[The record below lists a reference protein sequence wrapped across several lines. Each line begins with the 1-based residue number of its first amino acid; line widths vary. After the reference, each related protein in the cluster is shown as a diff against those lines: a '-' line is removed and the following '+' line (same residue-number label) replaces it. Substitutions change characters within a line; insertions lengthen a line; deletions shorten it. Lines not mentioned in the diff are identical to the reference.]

1 MRDNPRGLPF
11 SSAAVRTGA
20 RMTRGLFV
28 LSLAIFA
35 TMLGNGVVIPFIP
48 LYSQQFGAEGLT
60 IGLLFGA
67 HSASRTFLL
76 PFIGRAS
83 DRRGRKAFLLWGL
96 ACYGA
101 ASVAFLLA
109 NSLFVLT
116 LVMALQGVATAMV
129 QPISMAY
136 VGDLTPK
143 GKEGTY
149 SGYIN
154 TAFLG
159 GVAGGPVLGGVVRDL
174 YTMQASFMLLGLL
187 SLLSLILLWLFLP
200 EVHHEAKTRT
210 STQLRVREMFSRTPL
225 VGMAVFRLSYAAANA
240 AIWVF
245 VPLLAAGLLALS
257 TSQIGL
263 LISLNVLVS
272 TVLQAPCGRL
282 ADRVKHKLTLI
293 VIGGLVSAVSLAL
306 FPFAATYWH
315 LVVLNLLVGAA
326 FGLAYP
332 AHMAIAMENARGF
345 GMGTVMSLLLTVH
358 SFGMT
363 VGPMLF
369 GLVSDFY
376 SLSGVFY
383 SGGLFGL
390 LVTLACYVLTSLPA
404 APTGPTAADKEPLVA
419 D

>member
-1 MRDNPRGLPF
+1 
-11 SSAAVRTGA
+11 
-20 RMTRGLFV
+20 MTRGLFV
-28 LSLAIFA
+28 LALAIFA
-35 TMLGNGVVIPFIP
+35 TMLGNGVVMPFIP
-48 LYSQQFGAEGLT
+48 LYSQQFGAEGFT
-60 IGLLFGA
+60 IGVLFGS

-83 DRRGRKAFLLWGL
+83 DRRGRKEFLLWGL
-96 ACYGA
+96 ALYA
-101 ASVAFLLA
+101 ASSVAFLLA

-143 GKEGTY
+143 GQEGRY

-174 YTMQASFMLLGLL
+174 YNMQASFILLGIL

-200 EVHHEAKTRT
+200 EVRHEKNADTT
-210 STQLRVREMFSRTPL
+210 AHLPFREIFSCHPL
-225 VGMAVFRLSYAAANA
+225 VGMSVFRLSYAAANA

-245 VPLLAAGLLALS
+245 VPLLAAQLLALS

-272 TVLQAPCGRL
+272 TVMQAPCGRL
-282 ADRVKHKLTLI
+282 ADRVTNKVTLI

-306 FPFAATYWH
+306 FPLATTYWH

-332 AHMAIAMENARGF
+332 AHMAVAMENAKGF

-358 SFGMT
+358 SFAMT

-369 GLVSDFY
+369 GLVIDLY
-376 SLSGVFY
+376 SLNGVFY

-390 LVTLACYVLTSLPA
+390 LVTIACYVLSVLPVTPA
-404 APTGPTAADKEPLVA
+404 EPAADKEPLVA

>member
-1 MRDNPRGLPF
+1 
-11 SSAAVRTGA
+11 
-20 RMTRGLFV
+20 MTRGLFV
-28 LSLAIFA
+28 LALAIFA
-35 TMLGNGVVIPFIP
+35 TMLGNGVVMPFIP
-48 LYSQQFGAEGLT
+48 LYSQQFGAEGFT
-60 IGLLFGA
+60 IGVLFGS

-83 DRRGRKAFLLWGL
+83 DRRGRKEFLLWGL
-96 ACYGA
+96 ALYA
-101 ASVAFLLA
+101 ASSVAFLLA

-143 GKEGTY
+143 GQEGRY

-174 YTMQASFMLLGLL
+174 YNMQASFILLGIL
-187 SLLSLILLWLFLP
+187 SLLALILLWLFLP
-200 EVHHEAKTRT
+200 EVRHEKN
-210 STQLRVREMFSRTPL
+210 TQTTTHLPLREIFSCYPL
-225 VGMAVFRLSYAAANA
+225 VGMSVFRLSYAAANA

-245 VPLLAAGLLALS
+245 VPLLAAQLLALS

-272 TVLQAPCGRL
+272 TVMQAPCGRL
-282 ADRVKHKLTLI
+282 ADRVTNKVTLI

-306 FPFAATYWH
+306 FPLATTYWH

-332 AHMAIAMENARGF
+332 AHMAVAMENAKGF

-358 SFGMT
+358 SFAMT

-369 GLVSDFY
+369 GLVIDLY
-376 SLSGVFY
+376 SLNGVFY

-390 LVTLACYVLTSLPA
+390 LVTIACYVLSVLPVTTA
-404 APTGPTAADKEPLVA
+404 EPAADKEPLVA

>member
-1 MRDNPRGLPF
+1 
-11 SSAAVRTGA
+11 
-20 RMTRGLFV
+20 MTRGLFV
-28 LSLAIFA
+28 LALAIFA
-35 TMLGNGVVIPFIP
+35 TMLGNGVVMPFIP
-48 LYSQQFGAEGLT
+48 LYSQQFGAEGFT
-60 IGLLFGA
+60 IGVLFGS

-83 DRRGRKAFLLWGL
+83 DRRGRKEFLLWGL
-96 ACYGA
+96 ALYA
-101 ASVAFLLA
+101 ASSVAFLLA

-143 GKEGTY
+143 GQEGRY

-174 YTMQASFMLLGLL
+174 YNMQASFILLGIL

-200 EVHHEAKTRT
+200 EVRHEKNTDTTAH
-210 STQLRVREMFSRTPL
+210 LPFREIFSCHPL
-225 VGMAVFRLSYAAANA
+225 VGMSVFRLSYAAANA

-245 VPLLAAGLLALS
+245 VPLLASQLLALS

-272 TVLQAPCGRL
+272 TVMQAPCGRL
-282 ADRVKHKLTLI
+282 ADRVTNKVTLI

-306 FPFAATYWH
+306 FPLATTYWH

-332 AHMAIAMENARGF
+332 AHMAVAMENAKGF

-358 SFGMT
+358 SFAMT

-369 GLVSDFY
+369 GLVIDLY
-376 SLSGVFY
+376 SLNGVFY
-383 SGGLFGL
+383 SSGLFGL
-390 LVTLACYVLTSLPA
+390 LVTIACYALTVLPVTPA
-404 APTGPTAADKEPLVA
+404 ESAADKEPLVA

>member
-1 MRDNPRGLPF
+1 
-11 SSAAVRTGA
+11 
-20 RMTRGLFV
+20 MTRGLFV
-28 LSLAIFA
+28 LALAIFA
-35 TMLGNGVVIPFIP
+35 TMLGNGVVMPFIP
-48 LYSQQFGAEGLT
+48 LYSQQFGAEGFT
-60 IGLLFGA
+60 IGVLFGS

-83 DRRGRKAFLLWGL
+83 DRRGRKEFLLWGL
-96 ACYGA
+96 ALYA
-101 ASVAFLLA
+101 ASSVAFLLA

-143 GKEGTY
+143 GQEGRY

-174 YTMQASFMLLGLL
+174 YNMQASFILLGIL

-200 EVHHEAKTRT
+200 EVRHEKN
-210 STQLRVREMFSRTPL
+210 TQTTTHLPLREIFSCSPL
-225 VGMAVFRLSYAAANA
+225 VGMSVFRLSYAAANA

-245 VPLLAAGLLALS
+245 VPLLAAQLLALS

-272 TVLQAPCGRL
+272 TVMQAPCGRL
-282 ADRVKHKLTLI
+282 ADRVTNKVTLI

-306 FPFAATYWH
+306 FPLATTYWH

-332 AHMAIAMENARGF
+332 AHMAVAMENAKGF

-358 SFGMT
+358 SFAMT

-369 GLVSDFY
+369 GLVIDLY
-376 SLSGVFY
+376 SLNGVFY

-390 LVTLACYVLTSLPA
+390 LVTIACYVLSVLPVTPA
-404 APTGPTAADKEPLVA
+404 EPAADKEPLVA

>member
-1 MRDNPRGLPF
+1 
-11 SSAAVRTGA
+11 
-20 RMTRGLFV
+20 
-28 LSLAIFA
+28 
-35 TMLGNGVVIPFIP
+35 
-48 LYSQQFGAEGLT
+48 
-60 IGLLFGA
+60 
-67 HSASRTFLL
+67 LL

-83 DRRGRKAFLLWGL
+83 DRRGRKEFLLWGL
-96 ACYGA
+96 AFYGL

-109 NSLFVLT
+109 NSLLVLT

-159 GVAGGPVLGGVVRDL
+159 GVAGGPVLGGVVKDL
-174 YTMQASFMLLGLL
+174 YSMQASFVLLGIL
-187 SLLSLILLWLFLP
+187 SLSSLLLVWFFLP
-200 EVHHEAKTRT
+200 EVQRDKKTSNAT
-210 STQLRVREMFSRTPL
+210 TLPFREIFSCLPL
-225 VGMAVFRLSYAAANA
+225 VGMSFFRLSYAAANA

-245 VPLLAAGLLALS
+245 VPLLASQLLTLS

-272 TVLQAPCGRL
+272 TIMQAPCGRL
-282 ADRVKHKLTLI
+282 ADRVKNKIVLI
-293 VIGGLVSAVSLAL
+293 ITGGLLSAAALAM
-306 FPFAATYWH
+306 FPLATAYWH
-315 LVVLNLLVGAA
+315 LVVLNLLVGAS

-332 AHMAIAMENARGF
+332 AHMAVAMENAQGF

-369 GLVSDFY
+369 GLVIDVY
-376 SLSGVFY
+376 NLNGVFY

-390 LVTLACYVLTSLPA
+390 LVTIACYVCTSLPVA
-404 APTGPTAADKEPLVA
+404 APQPAVVDKEPVVA

>member
-1 MRDNPRGLPF
+1 
-11 SSAAVRTGA
+11 
-20 RMTRGLFV
+20 MTRGLFV
-28 LSLAIFA
+28 LALAIFA
-35 TMLGNGVVIPFIP
+35 TMLGNGVVMPFIP
-48 LYSQQFGAEGLT
+48 LYSQQFGAEGFT
-60 IGLLFGA
+60 IGVLFGS

-83 DRRGRKAFLLWGL
+83 DRRGRKEFLLWGL
-96 ACYGA
+96 ALYA
-101 ASVAFLLA
+101 ASSVAFLLA

-143 GKEGTY
+143 GQEGRY

-174 YTMQASFMLLGLL
+174 YNMQASFILLGIL

-200 EVHHEAKTRT
+200 EVRHEKNTDTTAH
-210 STQLRVREMFSRTPL
+210 LPFREIFSCYPL
-225 VGMAVFRLSYAAANA
+225 VGMSVFRLSYAAANA

-245 VPLLAAGLLALS
+245 VPLLASQLLALS

-272 TVLQAPCGRL
+272 TVMQAPCGRL
-282 ADRVKHKLTLI
+282 ADRVTNKVTLI

-306 FPFAATYWH
+306 FPLATTYWH

-332 AHMAIAMENARGF
+332 AHMAVAMENAKGF

-358 SFGMT
+358 SFAMT

-369 GLVSDFY
+369 GLVIDLY
-376 SLSGVFY
+376 SLNGVFY

-390 LVTLACYVLTSLPA
+390 LVTIACYVLTVLPVTPA
-404 APTGPTAADKEPLVA
+404 EPAADKEPLVA

>member
-1 MRDNPRGLPF
+1 
-11 SSAAVRTGA
+11 
-20 RMTRGLFV
+20 MTRGLFV
-28 LSLAIFA
+28 LALAIFA
-35 TMLGNGVVIPFIP
+35 TMLGNGVVMPFIP
-48 LYSQQFGAEGLT
+48 LYSQQFGAEGFT
-60 IGLLFGA
+60 IGVLFGS

-83 DRRGRKAFLLWGL
+83 DRRGRKEFLLWGL
-96 ACYGA
+96 ALYA
-101 ASVAFLLA
+101 ASSVAFLLA

-143 GKEGTY
+143 GQEGRY

-174 YTMQASFMLLGLL
+174 YNMQASFILLGIL

-200 EVHHEAKTRT
+200 EVRHEKNTDTTAH
-210 STQLRVREMFSRTPL
+210 LPFREIFSCHPL
-225 VGMAVFRLSYAAANA
+225 VGMSVFRLSYAAANA

-245 VPLLAAGLLALS
+245 VPLLAAQLLALS

-272 TVLQAPCGRL
+272 TVMQAPCGRL
-282 ADRVKHKLTLI
+282 ADRVTNKVTLI

-306 FPFAATYWH
+306 FPLATTYWH

-332 AHMAIAMENARGF
+332 AHMAVAMENAKGF

-358 SFGMT
+358 SFAMT

-369 GLVSDFY
+369 GLVIDLY
-376 SLSGVFY
+376 SLNGVFY
-383 SGGLFGL
+383 SSGLFGL
-390 LVTLACYVLTSLPA
+390 LVTIACYVLTVLPVTPA
-404 APTGPTAADKEPLVA
+404 ESAADKEPLVA

>member
-1 MRDNPRGLPF
+1 
-11 SSAAVRTGA
+11 
-20 RMTRGLFV
+20 
-28 LSLAIFA
+28 
-35 TMLGNGVVIPFIP
+35 ML
-48 LYSQQFGAEGLT
+48 LDADDSWL
-60 IGLLFGA
+60 
-67 HSASRTFLL
+67 
-76 PFIGRAS
+76 
-83 DRRGRKAFLLWGL
+83 
-96 ACYGA
+96 
-101 ASVAFLLA
+101 
-109 NSLFVLT
+109 
-116 LVMALQGVATAMV
+116 
-129 QPISMAY
+129 
-136 VGDLTPK
+136 
-143 GKEGTY
+143 
-149 SGYIN
+149 
-154 TAFLG
+154 
-159 GVAGGPVLGGVVRDL
+159 
-174 YTMQASFMLLGLL
+174 LLGLL
-187 SLLSLILLWLFLP
+187 SLLSLLLVWLFLP
-200 EVHHEAKTRT
+200 EVHRGKKTRAT
-210 STQLRVREMFSRTPL
+210 ASLPLREIFSRAPL

-240 AIWVF
+240 VIWVF

-282 ADRVKHKLTLI
+282 ADRVRNKLTLI

-306 FPFAATYWH
+306 FPFAASYWH

-332 AHMAIAMENARGF
+332 AHMAIAMENAKGF

-369 GLVSDFY
+369 GLVVDFY

-390 LVTLACYVLTSLPA
+390 LVTLACYILTVLPL
-404 APTGPTAADKEPLVA
+404 APTAVDKEPLVA

>member
-1 MRDNPRGLPF
+1 
-11 SSAAVRTGA
+11 
-20 RMTRGLFV
+20 MTRGLFV
-28 LSLAIFA
+28 LALAIFA
-35 TMLGNGVVIPFIP
+35 TMLGNGVVMPFIP
-48 LYSQQFGAEGLT
+48 LYSQQFGAEGFT
-60 IGLLFGA
+60 IGVLFGS

-83 DRRGRKAFLLWGL
+83 DRRGRKEFLLWGL
-96 ACYGA
+96 ALYA
-101 ASVAFLLA
+101 ASSVAFLMA

-143 GKEGTY
+143 GQEGRY

-174 YTMQASFMLLGLL
+174 YNMQASFILLGIL

-200 EVHHEAKTRT
+200 EVRHEKNTDTTAH
-210 STQLRVREMFSRTPL
+210 LPFREIFSCSPL
-225 VGMAVFRLSYAAANA
+225 VGMSVFRLSYAAANA

-245 VPLLAAGLLALS
+245 VPLLAAQLLALS

-272 TVLQAPCGRL
+272 TVMQAPCGRL
-282 ADRVKHKLTLI
+282 ADRVTNKVTLI

-306 FPFAATYWH
+306 FPLATTYWH

-332 AHMAIAMENARGF
+332 AHMAVAMENAKGF

-358 SFGMT
+358 SFAMT

-369 GLVSDFY
+369 GLVIDLY
-376 SLSGVFY
+376 SLNGVFY

-390 LVTLACYVLTSLPA
+390 LVTIACYVLTVLPVTPA
-404 APTGPTAADKEPLVA
+404 ESAADKESLVA

>member
-1 MRDNPRGLPF
+1 
-11 SSAAVRTGA
+11 
-20 RMTRGLFV
+20 MTRGLFV
-28 LSLAIFA
+28 LALAIFA
-35 TMLGNGVVIPFIP
+35 TMLGNGVVMPFIP
-48 LYSQQFGAEGLT
+48 LYSQQFGAEGFT
-60 IGLLFGA
+60 IGVLFGS

-83 DRRGRKAFLLWGL
+83 DRRGRKEFLLWGL
-96 ACYGA
+96 ALYA
-101 ASVAFLLA
+101 ASSVAFLLA

-143 GKEGTY
+143 GQEGRY

-174 YTMQASFMLLGLL
+174 YNMQASFILLGIL

-200 EVHHEAKTRT
+200 EVRHEKNTDTTAH
-210 STQLRVREMFSRTPL
+210 LPFREIFSCSPL
-225 VGMAVFRLSYAAANA
+225 VGMSVFRLSYAAANA

-245 VPLLAAGLLALS
+245 VPLLAAQLLALS

-272 TVLQAPCGRL
+272 TVMQAPCGRL
-282 ADRVKHKLTLI
+282 ADRVTNKVTLI

-306 FPFAATYWH
+306 FPLATTYWH

-332 AHMAIAMENARGF
+332 AHMAVAMENAKGF

-358 SFGMT
+358 SFAMT

-369 GLVSDFY
+369 GLVIDLY
-376 SLSGVFY
+376 SLNGVFY

-390 LVTLACYVLTSLPA
+390 LVTIACYVLTVLPVTPA
-404 APTGPTAADKEPLVA
+404 ESATDKEPLVA

>member
-1 MRDNPRGLPF
+1 
-11 SSAAVRTGA
+11 
-20 RMTRGLFV
+20 MTRGLFV
-28 LSLAIFA
+28 LALAIFA
-35 TMLGNGVVIPFIP
+35 TMLGNGVVMPFIP
-48 LYSQQFGAEGLT
+48 LYSQQFGAEGFT
-60 IGLLFGA
+60 IGVLFGS

-83 DRRGRKAFLLWGL
+83 DRRGRKEFLLWGL
-96 ACYGA
+96 ALYA
-101 ASVAFLLA
+101 ASSVAFLLA
-109 NSLFVLT
+109 DSLFVLT

-143 GKEGTY
+143 GQEGRY

-174 YTMQASFMLLGLL
+174 YNMQASFILLGIL

-200 EVHHEAKTRT
+200 EVRHEKNTRT
-210 STQLRVREMFSRTPL
+210 TTHLPLREIFSCYPL
-225 VGMAVFRLSYAAANA
+225 VGMSVFRLSYAAANA

-245 VPLLAAGLLALS
+245 VPLLAAQLLALS

-272 TVLQAPCGRL
+272 TVMQAPCGRL
-282 ADRVKHKLTLI
+282 ADRVTNKVTLI
-293 VIGGLVSAVSLAL
+293 VIGGLISAVSLAL
-306 FPFAATYWH
+306 FPLATTYWH

-332 AHMAIAMENARGF
+332 AHMAVAMENAKGF

-358 SFGMT
+358 SFAMT

-369 GLVSDFY
+369 GLVIDLY
-376 SLSGVFY
+376 SLNGVFY

-390 LVTLACYVLTSLPA
+390 LVTIACYVLSVLPVTPA
-404 APTGPTAADKEPLVA
+404 EPAADKEPLVA

>member
-1 MRDNPRGLPF
+1 
-11 SSAAVRTGA
+11 
-20 RMTRGLFV
+20 MTRGLFV
-28 LSLAIFA
+28 LALAIFA
-35 TMLGNGVVIPFIP
+35 TMLGNGVVMPFIP
-48 LYSQQFGAEGLT
+48 LYSQQFGAEGFT
-60 IGLLFGA
+60 IGVLFGS

-83 DRRGRKAFLLWGL
+83 DRRGRKEFLLWGL
-96 ACYGA
+96 ALYA
-101 ASVAFLLA
+101 ASSVAFLLA
-109 NSLFVLT
+109 DSLFVLT

-143 GKEGTY
+143 GQEGRY

-174 YTMQASFMLLGLL
+174 YNMQASFILLGIL

-200 EVHHEAKTRT
+200 EVRHEKNTRT
-210 STQLRVREMFSRTPL
+210 TTHLPLREIFSCYPL
-225 VGMAVFRLSYAAANA
+225 VGMSVFRLSYAAANA

-245 VPLLAAGLLALS
+245 VPLLAAQLLALS

-272 TVLQAPCGRL
+272 TVMQAPCGRL
-282 ADRVKHKLTLI
+282 ADRVTNKVTLI
-293 VIGGLVSAVSLAL
+293 VIGGLISAVSLAL
-306 FPFAATYWH
+306 FPLATTYWH

-332 AHMAIAMENARGF
+332 AHMAVAMENAKGF

-358 SFGMT
+358 SFAMT

-369 GLVSDFY
+369 GLVIDLY
-376 SLSGVFY
+376 SLNGVFY

-390 LVTLACYVLTSLPA
+390 LVTIACYVLSVLPVPPA
-404 APTGPTAADKEPLVA
+404 EPAADKEPLVA

>member
-1 MRDNPRGLPF
+1 
-11 SSAAVRTGA
+11 
-20 RMTRGLFV
+20 MTRGLFV
-28 LSLAIFA
+28 LALAIFA
-35 TMLGNGVVIPFIP
+35 TMLGNGVVMPFIP
-48 LYSQQFGAEGLT
+48 LYSQQFGAEGFT
-60 IGLLFGA
+60 IGVLFGS

-83 DRRGRKAFLLWGL
+83 DRRGRKEFLLWGL
-96 ACYGA
+96 ALYA
-101 ASVAFLLA
+101 ASSVAFLLA

-143 GKEGTY
+143 GQEGRY

-174 YTMQASFMLLGLL
+174 YNMQASFILLGIL
-187 SLLSLILLWLFLP
+187 SLLALILLWLFLP
-200 EVHHEAKTRT
+200 EVRHEKNTDT
-210 STQLRVREMFSRTPL
+210 TTHLPLREIFSCHPL
-225 VGMAVFRLSYAAANA
+225 VGMSVFRLSYAAANA

-245 VPLLAAGLLALS
+245 VPLLAAQLLALS

-272 TVLQAPCGRL
+272 TVMQAPCGRL
-282 ADRVKHKLTLI
+282 ADRVTNKVTLI

-306 FPFAATYWH
+306 FPLATTYWH

-332 AHMAIAMENARGF
+332 AHMAVAMENAKGF

-358 SFGMT
+358 SFAMT

-369 GLVSDFY
+369 GLVIDLY
-376 SLSGVFY
+376 SLNGVFY

-390 LVTLACYVLTSLPA
+390 LVTIACYVLTVLPA
-404 APTGPTAADKEPLVA
+404 APAEPAADKEPLVA

>member
-1 MRDNPRGLPF
+1 
-11 SSAAVRTGA
+11 
-20 RMTRGLFV
+20 MTRGLFV
-28 LSLAIFA
+28 LALAIFA
-35 TMLGNGVVIPFIP
+35 TMLGNGVVMPFIP
-48 LYSQQFGAEGLT
+48 LYSQQFGAEGFT
-60 IGLLFGA
+60 IGVLFGS

-83 DRRGRKAFLLWGL
+83 DRRGRKEFLLWGL
-96 ACYGA
+96 ALYA
-101 ASVAFLLA
+101 ASSVAFLLA

-143 GKEGTY
+143 GQEGRY

-174 YTMQASFMLLGLL
+174 YNMQASFILLGIL

-200 EVHHEAKTRT
+200 EVRHEKNTDTTAHLP
-210 STQLRVREMFSRTPL
+210 LREIFSCHPL
-225 VGMAVFRLSYAAANA
+225 VGMSVFRLSYAAANA

-245 VPLLAAGLLALS
+245 VPLLASQLLALS

-272 TVLQAPCGRL
+272 TVMQAPCGRL
-282 ADRVKHKLTLI
+282 ADRVTNKVTLI

-306 FPFAATYWH
+306 FPLATTYWH

-332 AHMAIAMENARGF
+332 AHMAVAMENAKGF

-358 SFGMT
+358 SFAMT

-369 GLVSDFY
+369 GLVIDLY
-376 SLSGVFY
+376 SLNGVFY

-390 LVTLACYVLTSLPA
+390 LVTIACYMLTVLPVTPA
-404 APTGPTAADKEPLVA
+404 EPTADKEPLVA

>member
-1 MRDNPRGLPF
+1 
-11 SSAAVRTGA
+11 
-20 RMTRGLFV
+20 MTRGLFV
-28 LSLAIFA
+28 LALAIFA
-35 TMLGNGVVIPFIP
+35 TMLGNGVVMPFIP
-48 LYSQQFGAEGLT
+48 LYSQQFGAEGFT
-60 IGLLFGA
+60 IGVLFGS

-83 DRRGRKAFLLWGL
+83 DRRGRKEFLLWGL
-96 ACYGA
+96 ALYA
-101 ASVAFLLA
+101 ASSVAFLLA

-143 GKEGTY
+143 GQEGRY

-174 YTMQASFMLLGLL
+174 YNMQASFILLGIL

-200 EVHHEAKTRT
+200 EVRHEKNTDTTAHLP
-210 STQLRVREMFSRTPL
+210 LREIFSCYPL
-225 VGMAVFRLSYAAANA
+225 VGMSVFRLSYAAANA

-245 VPLLAAGLLALS
+245 VPLLASQLLALS

-272 TVLQAPCGRL
+272 TVMQAPCGRL
-282 ADRVKHKLTLI
+282 ADRVTNKVTLI

-306 FPFAATYWH
+306 FPFATTYWH
-315 LVVLNLLVGAA
+315 LVVLNLFVGAA

-332 AHMAIAMENARGF
+332 AHMAVSMENAKGF

-358 SFGMT
+358 SFAMT

-369 GLVSDFY
+369 GLVIDLY
-376 SLSGVFY
+376 SLNGVFY
-383 SGGLFGL
+383 SSGLFGL
-390 LVTLACYVLTSLPA
+390 LVTIACYALTVLPVPPA
-404 APTGPTAADKEPLVA
+404 ESAADKEPLVA

>member
-1 MRDNPRGLPF
+1 
-11 SSAAVRTGA
+11 
-20 RMTRGLFV
+20 MTRGLFV
-28 LSLAIFA
+28 LGLAIFA
-35 TMLGNGVVIPFIP
+35 TMLGNGVVMPFIP
-48 LYSQQFGAEGLT
+48 LYSQQFGADGFT
-60 IGLLFGA
+60 IGVLFGS

-83 DRRGRKAFLLWGL
+83 DRRGRKEFLLWGL
-96 ACYGA
+96 AFYA
-101 ASVAFLLA
+101 LASIAFLLA
-109 NSLFVLT
+109 NSLLVLT
-116 LVMALQGVATAMV
+116 LIMALQGVATAMV

-174 YTMQASFMLLGLL
+174 YNMQASFILLGVLSGL
-187 SLLSLILLWLFLP
+187 SLLLVWFFLP
-200 EVHHEAKTRT
+200 EVQRDKKAANTT
-210 STQLRVREMFSRTPL
+210 TLPFREIFSCYPL
-225 VGMAVFRLSYAAANA
+225 VGMSFFRLSYAAANA
-240 AIWVF
+240 TIWVF
-245 VPLLAAGLLALS
+245 VPLLASQLLTLS

-272 TVLQAPCGRL
+272 TIMQAPCGRL
-282 ADRVKHKLTLI
+282 ADRVKNKIVLI
-293 VIGGLVSAVSLAL
+293 ISGGLLSAVALGL
-306 FPFAATYWH
+306 FPLATTYWH

-332 AHMAIAMENARGF
+332 AHMAVAMENAQGF

-369 GLVSDFY
+369 GLVIDVY
-376 SLSGVFY
+376 SLNGVFY
-383 SGGLFGL
+383 SGGVFGL
-390 LVTLACYVLTSLPA
+390 VVTILCYVFTSLPA
-404 APTGPTAADKEPLVA
+404 PAPPPAVEKEPLAV

>member
-1 MRDNPRGLPF
+1 
-11 SSAAVRTGA
+11 
-20 RMTRGLFV
+20 MTRGLFV
-28 LSLAIFA
+28 LALAIFA
-35 TMLGNGVVIPFIP
+35 TMLGNGVVMPFIP
-48 LYSQQFGAEGLT
+48 LYSQQFGAEGFT
-60 IGLLFGA
+60 IGVLFGS

-83 DRRGRKAFLLWGL
+83 DRRGRKEFLLWGL
-96 ACYGA
+96 ALYA
-101 ASVAFLLA
+101 ASSVAFLLA
-109 NSLFVLT
+109 DSLFVLT

-143 GKEGTY
+143 GQEGRY

-174 YTMQASFMLLGLL
+174 YNMQASFILLGIL

-200 EVHHEAKTRT
+200 EVRHEKNTRT
-210 STQLRVREMFSRTPL
+210 TTHLPLREIFSCYPL
-225 VGMAVFRLSYAAANA
+225 VGMSVFRLSYAAANA

-245 VPLLAAGLLALS
+245 VPLLAAQLLALS

-272 TVLQAPCGRL
+272 TVMQAPCGRL
-282 ADRVKHKLTLI
+282 ADRVTNKVTLI
-293 VIGGLVSAVSLAL
+293 VIGGLISAVSLAL
-306 FPFAATYWH
+306 FPLATTYWH

-332 AHMAIAMENARGF
+332 AHMAVAMENAKGF

-358 SFGMT
+358 SFAMT

-369 GLVSDFY
+369 GLVIDLY
-376 SLSGVFY
+376 SLNGVFY

-390 LVTLACYVLTSLPA
+390 LVTLACYVLSVLPVTPA
-404 APTGPTAADKEPLVA
+404 EPAADKEPLVA

>member
-1 MRDNPRGLPF
+1 
-11 SSAAVRTGA
+11 
-20 RMTRGLFV
+20 MTRGLFV
-28 LSLAIFA
+28 LALAIFA
-35 TMLGNGVVIPFIP
+35 TMLGNGVVMPFIP
-48 LYSQQFGAEGLT
+48 LYSQQFGAEGFT
-60 IGLLFGA
+60 IGVLFGS

-83 DRRGRKAFLLWGL
+83 DRRGRKEFLLWGL
-96 ACYGA
+96 ALYA
-101 ASVAFLLA
+101 ASSVAFLLA

-143 GKEGTY
+143 GQEGRY

-174 YTMQASFMLLGLL
+174 YNMQASFILLGIL

-200 EVHHEAKTRT
+200 EVRHEKNTDTTAH
-210 STQLRVREMFSRTPL
+210 LPFREIFSCYPL
-225 VGMAVFRLSYAAANA
+225 VGMSVFRLSYAAANA

-245 VPLLAAGLLALS
+245 VPLLASQLLALS

-272 TVLQAPCGRL
+272 TVMQAPCGRL
-282 ADRVKHKLTLI
+282 ADRVTNKVTLI
-293 VIGGLVSAVSLAL
+293 VAGGLVSAVSLAL
-306 FPFAATYWH
+306 FPLATTYWH

-332 AHMAIAMENARGF
+332 AHMAVAMENAKGF

-358 SFGMT
+358 SFAMT

-369 GLVSDFY
+369 GLVIDLY
-376 SLSGVFY
+376 SLNGVFY

-390 LVTLACYVLTSLPA
+390 LVTIACYVLTVLPVTPA
-404 APTGPTAADKEPLVA
+404 EPTAGKEPLVA

>member
-1 MRDNPRGLPF
+1 
-11 SSAAVRTGA
+11 
-20 RMTRGLFV
+20 MTRGLFV
-28 LSLAIFA
+28 VSAAIFA
-35 TMLGNGVVIPFIP
+35 TMLGNGVVMPFIP
-48 LYSQQFGAEGLT
+48 LYSQQFGAEGFS
-60 IGLLFGA
+60 IGLLFGS

-76 PFIGRAS
+76 PCIGRAS

-96 ACYGA
+96 ACYAA
-101 ASVAFLLA
+101 ASVAFVLA
-109 NSLFVLT
+109 DSLFVLT
-116 LVMALQGVATAMV
+116 LVMALQGAATAMV
-129 QPISMAY
+129 QPIAMAY
-136 VGDLTPK
+136 VGDLTPT

-187 SLLSLILLWLFLP
+187 SLLSLLLVWLFLP
-200 EVHHEAKTRT
+200 EVHRGKKTRAT
-210 STQLRVREMFSRTPL
+210 ASLPLREIFSRAPL

-240 AIWVF
+240 VIWVF

-282 ADRVKHKLTLI
+282 ADRVRNKLTLI

-306 FPFAATYWH
+306 FPFAASYWH

-332 AHMAIAMENARGF
+332 AHMAIAMENAKGF

-369 GLVSDFY
+369 GLVVDFY

-390 LVTLACYVLTSLPA
+390 LVTLACYVLTVLPV
-404 APTGPTAADKEPLVA
+404 TPTAVDKEPLVA

>member
-1 MRDNPRGLPF
+1 MWLSF
-11 SSAAVRTGA
+11 SLAAVRTGA
-20 RMTRGLFV
+20 SMRRGLFV

-35 TMLGNGVVIPFIP
+35 TMLGNGVVMPFIP

-60 IGLLFGA
+60 IGILFGS

-83 DRRGRKAFLLWGL
+83 DRRGRKAFLLWGV
-96 ACYGA
+96 AFYAA
-101 ASVAFLLA
+101 ASIAFLLA

-143 GKEGTY
+143 GQEGTY

-159 GVAGGPVLGGVVRDL
+159 GVAGGPVLGGVIRDL
-174 YTMQASFMLLGLL
+174 YNMQASFLLLGLL
-187 SLLSLILLWLFLP
+187 SLLSLILLWMFLP
-200 EVHHEAKTRT
+200 EISHEKKTQT
-210 STQLRVREMFSRTPL
+210 STPLPFRELFSCYPL
-225 VGMAVFRLSYAAANA
+225 VGVSVFRLSYAAANA

-245 VPLLAAGLLALS
+245 VPLLASQLLALT

-272 TVLQAPCGRL
+272 MVLQAPCGRL
-282 ADRVKHKLTLI
+282 ADWVKNKTMLI
-293 VIGGLVSAVSLAL
+293 VSGGLVSALALAL
-306 FPFAATYWH
+306 FPFATSYWH
-315 LVVLNLLVGAA
+315 LVVLNLLVGGA

-332 AHMAIAMENARGF
+332 AHMAVAMENAKGF

-358 SFGMT
+358 SFAMT
-363 VGPMLF
+363 VGPVLF
-369 GLVSDFY
+369 GLVIDLY
-376 SLSGVFY
+376 SLNGVFY

-390 LVTLACYVLTSLPA
+390 LVTLACYVLAMLPVTTTEPA
-404 APTGPTAADKEPLVA
+404 AVDKKPVVA

>member
-1 MRDNPRGLPF
+1 
-11 SSAAVRTGA
+11 
-20 RMTRGLFV
+20 MTRGLFV
-28 LSLAIFA
+28 LALAIFA
-35 TMLGNGVVIPFIP
+35 TMLGNGVVMPFIP
-48 LYSQQFGAEGLT
+48 LYSQQFGAEGFT
-60 IGLLFGA
+60 IGVLFGS

-83 DRRGRKAFLLWGL
+83 DRRGRKEFLLWGL
-96 ACYGA
+96 ALYA
-101 ASVAFLLA
+101 ASSVAFLLA

-143 GKEGTY
+143 GQEGRY

-174 YTMQASFMLLGLL
+174 YNMQASFILLGIL

-200 EVHHEAKTRT
+200 EVRHEKN
-210 STQLRVREMFSRTPL
+210 TQTTTHLPLREIFSCHPL
-225 VGMAVFRLSYAAANA
+225 VGMSVFRLSYAAANA

-245 VPLLAAGLLALS
+245 VPLLAAQLLALS

-272 TVLQAPCGRL
+272 TVMQAPCGRL
-282 ADRVKHKLTLI
+282 ADRVTNKVTLI

-306 FPFAATYWH
+306 FPLATTYWH

-332 AHMAIAMENARGF
+332 AHMAVAMENAKGF

-358 SFGMT
+358 SFAMT

-369 GLVSDFY
+369 GLVIDLY
-376 SLSGVFY
+376 SLNGVFY

-390 LVTLACYVLTSLPA
+390 LVTIACYVLSVLPVTPA
-404 APTGPTAADKEPLVA
+404 EPAADKEPLVA